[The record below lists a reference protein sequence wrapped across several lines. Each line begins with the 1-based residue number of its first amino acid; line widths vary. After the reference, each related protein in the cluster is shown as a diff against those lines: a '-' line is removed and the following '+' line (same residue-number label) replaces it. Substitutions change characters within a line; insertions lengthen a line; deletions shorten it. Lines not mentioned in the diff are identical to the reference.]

1 MSTTL
6 SSIVTKRKKQKRKKL
21 PSLKLSFDFENNIPG
36 VQSVSSIY
44 YTNEGGYSPSRSRLK
59 YDPLSSKNRAHK
71 MSFAQSDKSMTYYM
85 GNTNTTTNFYK
96 PPKPNAKL
104 RPISG
109 NIQKPPLGGMSLKH

>member
-6 SSIVTKRKKQKRKKL
+6 SSIVTKRKKPKKKKL
-21 PSLKLSFDFENNIPG
+21 PSLKLSFDFEHGIPG

-44 YTNEGGYSPSRSRLK
+44 YTIDGGLSPHRNGLK
-59 YDPLSSKNRAHK
+59 HDLLSSKSKMHK
-71 MSFAQSDKSMTYYM
+71 MSLAQSDKSLTYYM

-109 NIQKPPLGGMSLKH
+109 NVQKPPLGSMSLKH